1 MEHYGDLLWWP
12 LWFGGMPYHT
22 VYCPLFSHLVAVAAL
37 GLHASPALMF
47 HALGALFY
55 CMGPVT
61 LFWMAW
67 WFSRSTAWSLLA
79 GFLYSSVSPAAILF
93 PIIRSDVRGW
103 YNLTRLYNVVIYG
116 ETPHVV
122 AMTMIPVAMIAL
134 DVALTR
140 KKLLY
145 YPGAAIAVACIAL
158 TSVTGTIG
166 LAMALFA
173 YLAMK
178 PVGELLPNVL
188 RMGCIGLIAYGLTM
202 PWYPPSTIRLI
213 VANSEWS
220 LGDHFPF
227 TAWHVLF
234 VVLLVGSAVV
244 VNILIDRVRDAEA
257 LRFAVLLLLI
267 SAAVTVPAFLGM
279 KFAAV
284 PQPLR
289 FRLELE
295 LAVCLTAALGL
306 ARVSSLQLRMV
317 IASILTVLC
326 VGELVHN
333 RHRAG
338 EIIQAADWKNRI
350 EYREASW
357 FQNNM
362 GGRRVF
368 APGSVSLWMN
378 VFDDVPQLG
387 GCCDQSI
394 PNFEQR
400 VALYTLYSGQNAG
413 AQDGAISTLWLQA
426 YGVHAIGVS
435 GPGSSE
441 YFLAY
446 SNPKKFDGLLPQLWR
461 DGADVIYGVPQR
473 SDSLAHVIQ
482 SSQMISRKPAH
493 GLDVDPLR
501 AYVRALNDAAL
512 PLATLQWTG
521 TGAGRITAEIPTG
534 DLISVQVT
542 FDKGWRARVNG
553 VLQKIAEDGLGMMVI
568 YPECSG
574 SCVIDLRYEGD
585 AEMRVARMVQLVG
598 VLACIVCWLSFFYDR
613 FLILAGRGPA
623 PRSI

>member
-1 MEHYGDLLWWP
+1 M
-12 LWFGGMPYHT
+12 
-22 VYCPLFSHLVAVAAL
+22 
-37 GLHASPALMF
+37 
-47 HALGALFY
+47 
-55 CMGPVT
+55 
-61 LFWMAW
+61 
-67 WFSRSTAWSLLA
+67 
-79 GFLYSSVSPAAILF
+79 
-93 PIIRSDVRGW
+93 
-103 YNLTRLYNVVIYG
+103 
-116 ETPHVV
+116 
-122 AMTMIPVAMIAL
+122 
-134 DVALTR
+134 
-140 KKLLY
+140 
-145 YPGAAIAVACIAL
+145 
-158 TSVTGTIG
+158 
-166 LAMALFA
+166 
-173 YLAMK
+173 
-178 PVGELLPNVL
+178 
-188 RMGCIGLIAYGLTM
+188 
-202 PWYPPSTIRLI
+202 
-213 VANSEWS
+213 
-220 LGDHFPF
+220 
-227 TAWHVLF
+227 
-234 VVLLVGSAVV
+234 V

-306 ARVSSLQLRMV
+306 ARVSSPQLRMV

-350 EYREASW
+350 EYREATW

-378 VFDDVPQLG
+378 VFNDVPQLG

-413 AQDGAISTLWLQA
+413 AQDGEISTLWLQA

-446 SNPKKFDGLLPQLWR
+446 SNPKKFEGLLPVLWR

-473 SDSLAHVIQ
+473 SDSLAHVIGAIADDF
-482 SSQMISRKPAH
+482 SEACTRSGCGSVA
-493 GLDVDPLR
+493 GLR
-501 AYVRALNDAAL
+501 CAL
-512 PLATLQWTG
+512 
-521 TGAGRITAEIPTG
+521 
-534 DLISVQVT
+534 
-542 FDKGWRARVNG
+542 
-553 VLQKIAEDGLGMMVI
+553 
-568 YPECSG
+568 
-574 SCVIDLRYEGD
+574 
-585 AEMRVARMVQLVG
+585 
-598 VLACIVCWLSFFYDR
+598 
-613 FLILAGRGPA
+613 
-623 PRSI
+623 